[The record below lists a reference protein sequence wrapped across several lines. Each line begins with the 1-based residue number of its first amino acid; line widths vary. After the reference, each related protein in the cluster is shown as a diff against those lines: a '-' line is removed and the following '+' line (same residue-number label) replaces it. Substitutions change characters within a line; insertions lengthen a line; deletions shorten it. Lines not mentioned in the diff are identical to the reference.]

1 MSLRNMAVVTALVVG
16 LWCENLIYPAALLVR
31 EAHDDIVVVE
41 HTTSGHL
48 FIVEDADGWEVG
60 DLAVGIMGTNGTEE
74 MEDDEVIIMGPSGYK
89 VKDLTKES
97 DYHD

>member
-1 MSLRNMAVVTALVVG
+1 MRLKTMVTVTALVVG
-16 LWCENLIYPAALLVR
+16 LWCEDLIYPAALLVR

-48 FIVEDADGWEVG
+48 FVLDENDGWEVG

-74 MEDDEVIIMGPSGYK
+74 FEDDEIILMGPSGYK
-89 VKDLTKES
+89 VSDLTKES